1 MHTRVDELCVK
12 VHVCAGVYGALI
24 FTAFPIGSLSQGLS
38 VNPRVLWCS
47 LRSPS
52 SPLPKPESQAS
63 CRTHLAFSVGS
74 NTALLACV
82 ANTLTTQPS
91 PEPLL
96 NFFFYFCWFCFLICS
111 LCYFLY
117 ELPFMAAAI
126 FLWGYCVYIH
136 LWNIEN
142 INLLC
147 MLYAE
152 V

>member
-1 MHTRVDELCVK
+1 MCALVCVHVCVK

-96 NFFFYFCWFCFLICS
+96 NFFLLLLVLFFNLFTVLFPLWAPFYGSCHFSMGI
-111 LCYFLY
+111 LCLY
-117 ELPFMAAAI
+117 PLMKY
-126 FLWGYCVYIH
+126 WKH
-136 LWNIEN
+136 
-142 INLLC
+142 
-147 MLYAE
+147 
-152 V
+152 